1 MIIVDLILNIIF
13 LFFPTFI
20 LLVYFILKLKETSK
34 KIKYYEKL
42 FGVVFTDEVLEDMKD
57 IPPESYNFNPA
68 VFVPEYIV
76 TENNTQKEDFSQFLF
91 SEEAE
96 ESEEGITEWKKKL
109 KA

>member
-20 LLVYFILKLKETSK
+20 LMVYFILKLKETSK

-42 FGVVFTDEVLEDMKD
+42 FGVVFTEEVLEDMKD
-57 IPPESYNFNPA
+57 IPPESYNYNPA

-76 TENNTQKEDFSQFLF
+76 TESNTQKEDFSQLLF

-96 ESEEGITEWKKKL
+96 ESEEGITE
-109 KA
+109 

>member
-20 LLVYFILKLKETSK
+20 LMVYFILKLKETSK

-42 FGVVFTDEVLEDMKD
+42 FGVVFTEEVLEDMKD
-57 IPPESYNFNPA
+57 IPPESYNYNPA

-76 TENNTQKEDFSQFLF
+76 TESNTQKEDFSQLLF

-96 ESEEGITEWKKKL
+96 EREEGIRE
-109 KA
+109 

>member
-20 LLVYFILKLKETSK
+20 LMVYFIIKLKETSK
-34 KIKYYEKL
+34 KIKYYENL
-42 FGVVFTDEVLEDMKD
+42 FGVVFTEEVLEDMKD
-57 IPPESYNFNPA
+57 IPPESYNYNPA

-76 TENNTQKEDFSQFLF
+76 TESNTQKEDFSQYLF

-96 ESEEGITEWKKKL
+96 ESEEGITE
-109 KA
+109 

>member
-1 MIIVDLILNIIF
+1 M
-13 LFFPTFI
+13 
-20 LLVYFILKLKETSK
+20 VYFILKLKETSK

-76 TENNTQKEDFSQFLF
+76 TENNTQKEDFSQLLF

>member
-1 MIIVDLILNIIF
+1 LIIVDLILNIIF

-20 LLVYFILKLKETSK
+20 LMVYFILKLKETSK

-76 TENNTQKEDFSQFLF
+76 TENNTQKEDFSQLLF

-96 ESEEGITEWKKKL
+96 ESEEGITE
-109 KA
+109 

>member
-20 LLVYFILKLKETSK
+20 LMVYFILKLKETSK
-34 KIKYYEKL
+34 KIKYYENL
-42 FGVVFTDEVLEDMKD
+42 FGVVFTEEVLEDMKD

-68 VFVPEYIV
+68 VFVPEYSV
-76 TENNTQKEDFSQFLF
+76 TESNTQKEDFSQFLF

-96 ESEEGITEWKKKL
+96 ESEEGITE
-109 KA
+109 

>member
-20 LLVYFILKLKETSK
+20 LMVYFIIKLKETSK
-34 KIKYYEKL
+34 KIKYYENL
-42 FGVVFTDEVLEDMKD
+42 FGVVFTEEVLEDMKD
-57 IPPESYNFNPA
+57 IPPESYNYNPA

-76 TENNTQKEDFSQFLF
+76 TESNTQKEDFSQFLF

-96 ESEEGITEWKKKL
+96 ESEEGIRE
-109 KA
+109 

>member
-20 LLVYFILKLKETSK
+20 LMVYFILKLKETSK

-42 FGVVFTDEVLEDMKD
+42 FGVVFTEEVLEDMKD
-57 IPPESYNFNPA
+57 ILPESYNYNPA

-76 TENNTQKEDFSQFLF
+76 TENNTQKEDFSQLLF

-96 ESEEGITEWKKKL
+96 ESEESITE
-109 KA
+109 

>member
-96 ESEEGITEWKKKL
+96 ESEEGITE
-109 KA
+109 

>member
-20 LLVYFILKLKETSK
+20 LMVYFIIKLKETSK

-42 FGVVFTDEVLEDMKD
+42 FGVVFTEEVLEDMKD
-57 IPPESYNFNPA
+57 IPPESYNYNPA

-76 TENNTQKEDFSQFLF
+76 TESNTQKEDFSQLLF

-96 ESEEGITEWKKKL
+96 ESEEGIRE
-109 KA
+109 

>member
-20 LLVYFILKLKETSK
+20 LMVYFILKLKETSK
-34 KIKYYEKL
+34 KIKYYENL
-42 FGVVFTDEVLEDMKD
+42 FGVVFTEEVLEDMKD
-57 IPPESYNFNPA
+57 IPPESYNYNPA
-68 VFVPEYIV
+68 IFVPEYSV

-96 ESEEGITEWKKKL
+96 ESEEGIRE
-109 KA
+109 

>member
-20 LLVYFILKLKETSK
+20 LMVYFILKLKETSK

-42 FGVVFTDEVLEDMKD
+42 FGVVFTEEVLEDMKD

-76 TENNTQKEDFSQFLF
+76 TENNTQKEDFSQLLF

-96 ESEEGITEWKKKL
+96 ESEEGITE
-109 KA
+109 

>member
-20 LLVYFILKLKETSK
+20 LMVYFILKLKETSK
-34 KIKYYEKL
+34 KIKYYENL
-42 FGVVFTDEVLEDMKD
+42 FGVVFTEEVLEDMKD
-57 IPPESYNFNPA
+57 IPPESYNYNPA

-76 TENNTQKEDFSQFLF
+76 TESNTQKEDFSQFLF

-96 ESEEGITEWKKKL
+96 ESEEGIRE
-109 KA
+109 

>member
-1 MIIVDLILNIIF
+1 M
-13 LFFPTFI
+13 
-20 LLVYFILKLKETSK
+20 VYFILKLKETSK
-34 KIKYYEKL
+34 KIKYYENL

>member
-76 TENNTQKEDFSQFLF
+76 TENNTQKEDFSQLLY

-96 ESEEGITEWKKKL
+96 ESEEGIRE
-109 KA
+109 

>member
-20 LLVYFILKLKETSK
+20 LMVYFIIKLKETSK

-42 FGVVFTDEVLEDMKD
+42 FGVVFTEEVLEDMKD
-57 IPPESYNFNPA
+57 IPPESYNYNPA
-68 VFVPEYIV
+68 VFVPEYSV

-96 ESEEGITEWKKKL
+96 ESKEGITE
-109 KA
+109 